1 VVDEAEPRDSIGH
14 APTIESTPEDDLG
27 SAASLLRGLADAPGA
42 PVGANGPLRLG
53 QRVADKYEVVAAIGE
68 GGMGVVYRARDTR
81 LDRDVALKV
90 GSTVSAAA
98 LARMEREAQAL
109 ARLTHPNVVVVHEVG
124 EVAGRLFVAMELVD
138 GGTARTWLKQAV
150 RTPREI
156 IALYG
161 AAGDG
166 LAAAHAAGI
175 VHRDFKPDNVLVG
188 EDGRPRVGDF
198 GLAREVAGDEPDDE
212 AAPASIEVTRA
223 GAIVGTPAYMAP
235 EQMTGDPVDARAD
248 QFAFAAS
255 LWESLYGA
263 RPFPGATPDEVK
275 AAIESTEPRKSDR
288 KVPRHVELALRRAL
302 RPAPAERWPSL
313 AALVAE
319 LRRDPARHR
328 RNLLLGAGAA
338 VAIAGAVVVPLVL
351 RDHGPAP
358 CSDDAAALAPTWN
371 TTRAAAI
378 ARAFD
383 SAGGTT
389 LWTSLKPRVDRY
401 AHDWIAGHHAACTA
415 TRVDGSQSEAILDR
429 RMACLG
435 GARAQLEAVLADWT
449 TGGRVAVAAA
459 PSSIMLLSDLAA
471 CANVQALGKQIPLPA
486 DPKTRAAIDRA
497 QAAIATAR
505 VAELHGDSSDPV
517 ALGKHTLEVATA
529 SGWPPVIALASTL
542 KASLEIEAG
551 DAEHGRADLQ
561 QAASQA
567 IAAGDDLAAGFGYAL
582 LANSYAD
589 DRRAADAKPWYEL
602 ARAIW
607 KRDGEDPDLESRLL
621 VIEAE
626 LQMLAGDFDAML
638 ATERKHYELTMRLSP
653 DDGYEIA
660 AAHQNLALAYRVS
673 GRWDD
678 AAREF
683 QVAYTTAEA
692 ALGKDHPITAND
704 IMGLGEAEGRI
715 GKLDQAR
722 EHFRN
727 GIATLEA
734 WYGPDTH
741 VASALDGLAVVELNS
756 GHEKE
761 AHAAFDRELAILHER
776 DPKSPR
782 IYDVETNVGVMLA
795 QFGHLADAVPYAERG
810 LAGHLVT
817 FGADN
822 PLLNSDYI
830 LLAYVERG
838 TGKLADAEKHGRE
851 AVRVVEGKLGA
862 SAAQAVNPR
871 TELSYTLVA
880 EGKAAEAAALMAPML
895 AVADVPPP
903 AAAEAHM
910 AYADALWRAGGD
922 HARARAEAAKS
933 RDAFAALG
941 APFKAQSDHA
951 ADWLRTHR

>member
-1 VVDEAEPRDSIGH
+1 
-14 APTIESTPEDDLG
+14 
-27 SAASLLRGLADAPGA
+27 
-42 PVGANGPLRLG
+42 
-53 QRVADKYEVVAAIGE
+53 
-68 GGMGVVYRARDTR
+68 
-81 LDRDVALKV
+81 
-90 GSTVSAAA
+90 
-98 LARMEREAQAL
+98 
-109 ARLTHPNVVVVHEVG
+109 
-124 EVAGRLFVAMELVD
+124 
-138 GGTARTWLKQAV
+138 
-150 RTPREI
+150 
-156 IALYG
+156 
-161 AAGDG
+161 
-166 LAAAHAAGI
+166 
-175 VHRDFKPDNVLVG
+175 
-188 EDGRPRVGDF
+188 
-198 GLAREVAGDEPDDE
+198 
-212 AAPASIEVTRA
+212 
-223 GAIVGTPAYMAP
+223 
-235 EQMTGDPVDARAD
+235 
-248 QFAFAAS
+248 
-255 LWESLYGA
+255 
-263 RPFPGATPDEVK
+263 
-275 AAIESTEPRKSDR
+275 
-288 KVPRHVELALRRAL
+288 
-302 RPAPAERWPSL
+302 
-313 AALVAE
+313 
-319 LRRDPARHR
+319 
-328 RNLLLGAGAA
+328 
-338 VAIAGAVVVPLVL
+338 
-351 RDHGPAP
+351 
-358 CSDDAAALAPTWN
+358 
-371 TTRAAAI
+371 
-378 ARAFD
+378 
-383 SAGGTT
+383 
-389 LWTSLKPRVDRY
+389 
-401 AHDWIAGHHAACTA
+401 
-415 TRVDGSQSEAILDR
+415 
-429 RMACLG
+429 
-435 GARAQLEAVLADWT
+435 
-449 TGGRVAVAAA
+449 
-459 PSSIMLLSDLAA
+459 MLLSDLAA

-486 DPKTRAAIDRA
+486 DPKTRAAIDQA

-727 GIATLEA
+727 GIATIEA